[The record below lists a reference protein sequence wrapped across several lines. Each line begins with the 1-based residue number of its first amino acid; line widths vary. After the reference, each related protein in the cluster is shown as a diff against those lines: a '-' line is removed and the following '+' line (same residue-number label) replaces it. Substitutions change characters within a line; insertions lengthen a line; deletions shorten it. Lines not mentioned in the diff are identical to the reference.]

1 MIFIRRFLLLFFLA
15 VFASAQAQE
24 TQKSGSEERVVVYLG
39 ATLVNLD
46 GGASRPNST
55 ILVRGE
61 RIEAVADAAG
71 FAIPKGA
78 RIVDVAGTFLVPG
91 FINSHVHLATPPDR
105 PYALAILRRD
115 IYGGVTA
122 VRDMDDDSR
131 VMSELAYGARFN
143 EFPAPDIAY
152 VALFAGPGFF
162 DDPRVQ
168 ASSRGEI
175 VGQTPWMR
183 QINADTDLAEAIT
196 LARGTSAS
204 AIKTYANM
212 DADTL
217 MRIVTEAHRQKI
229 PVWSHAAVFPASPLD
244 VARSGADTMSHV
256 CMIAYQAQKMPV
268 TYHRRA
274 DVDESPFASGM
285 PMPVNEVFA
294 EMKKRGTVLDATLY
308 VYATIERMRKEL
320 PEGQGPPIYCSAAL
334 AGRITKSAHQAGVEI
349 SVGTDSPSPA
359 DDPYPAVQGEMELL
373 VQEAGMSP
381 IQALRS
387 ATLIGARSMG
397 RESEMGTIETGK
409 LANLVFLSADPTHD
423 ISATRKIVLTVK
435 RGREFSRKDFVMPS
449 AKELG
454 EETE

>member
-1 MIFIRRFLLLFFLA
+1 MTFIFRVSFLFSLA
-15 VFASAQAQE
+15 ILTSAYAQE
-24 TQKSGSEERVVVYLG
+24 PQKPGKEESITVYRG
-39 ATLVNLD
+39 ANLINLD
-46 GGASRPNST
+46 GGASRSNSV
-55 ILVRGE
+55 IVVRGE
-61 RIEAVADAAG
+61 RIEAVADAVSYV
-71 FAIPKGA
+71 IPKGT
-78 RIVDVAGTFLVPG
+78 RVVDVSGTFLVPG

-115 IYGGVTA
+115 LYGGVTA
-122 VRDMDDDSR
+122 VRDMGDDSR

-162 DDPRVQ
+162 NDPRVQ

-183 QINADTDLAEAIT
+183 EINAQTNLPEAIT

-212 DADTL
+212 DAETL
-217 MRIVTEAHRQKI
+217 ARIVNEAHRQKI

-268 TYHRRA
+268 TYHHRA
-274 DVDESPFASGM
+274 DVDESLFANGM
-285 PMPVNEVFA
+285 PDAVGDVFA
-294 EMKKRGTVLDATLY
+294 EMKKRGTLLDATLY

-320 PEGQGPPIYCSAAL
+320 PAGKGPPIYCSAAL
-334 AGRITKSAHQAGVEI
+334 AGKITKSAHEAGVEI

-359 DDPYPAVQGEMELL
+359 DDPYPSVQGEMELL
-373 VQEAGMSP
+373 VQQAGMSP

-387 ATLIGARSMG
+387 ATLNGARSMG

-409 LANLVFLSADPTHD
+409 LANLVFLDADPTKD
-423 ISATRKIVLTVK
+423 ISATRKILLTVK

-454 EETE
+454 AEAQ